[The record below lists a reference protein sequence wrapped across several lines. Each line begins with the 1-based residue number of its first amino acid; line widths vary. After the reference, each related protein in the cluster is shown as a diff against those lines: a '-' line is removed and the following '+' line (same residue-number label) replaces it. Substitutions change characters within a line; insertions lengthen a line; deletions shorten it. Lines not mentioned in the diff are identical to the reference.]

1 MRVILANNR
10 SRRWYDCVS
19 RPLEA
24 VVKKSGNNTDGLVK
38 SGVVVFAD
46 S

>member
-1 MRVILANNR
+1 MILANN
-10 SRRWYDCVS
+10 WFHHWCDGIS

-24 VVKKSGNNTDGLVK
+24 IGKKSGNNTDGLVK